1 MLNNALRTAVTALG
15 LICPGF
21 VQAATIST
29 IQGEWSASDPVVS
42 DVGSAQISWGQ
53 SAGYGQ
59 SGYLFESA
67 ETPFEVFPGSAFIIG
82 TFTHLNKPIRGTL
95 LREAELT
102 VSFFFEGLADAVTS
116 VFLFD
121 HLETHNEAWQC
132 ANGGQNYTGLN
143 INGCADRVG
152 ATLNEERSDT
162 IEIDGTS
169 YFMDLSGFEYGGSIF
184 DYFWTQER
192 KNNEAN
198 LVGILRTA
206 SGQPLSP
213 VPLPA
218 SGFLLIGALAALGY
232 ARSKSTRTD
241 AAA

>member
-21 VQAATIST
+21 AQAATITT
-29 IQGEWSASDPVVS
+29 IQGEWSATDPIVS
-42 DVGSAQISWGQ
+42 GVGSEQITWGE
-53 SAGYGQ
+53 SAGFGQ

-67 ETPFEVFPGSAFIIG
+67 ETPFEVFPGSTFLIG

-102 VSFFFEGLADAVTS
+102 VSFFFEGLAEAVTS
-116 VFLFD
+116 VFVFD
-121 HLETHNEAWQC
+121 HFETHNEAQLC
-132 ANGGQNYTGLN
+132 ANGGQNYAGLN

-152 ATLNEERSDT
+152 ATLNEERSET

-184 DYFWTQER
+184 DYFWTQE
-192 KNNEAN
+192 KADNEAT

-206 SGQPLSP
+206 SDQPLPP

-232 ARSKSTRTD
+232 ARSKNSR
-241 AAA
+241 AGENA